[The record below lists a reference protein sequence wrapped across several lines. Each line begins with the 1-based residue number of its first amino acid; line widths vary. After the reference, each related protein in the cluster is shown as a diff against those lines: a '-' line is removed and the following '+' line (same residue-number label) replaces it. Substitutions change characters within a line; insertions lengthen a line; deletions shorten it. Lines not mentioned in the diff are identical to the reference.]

1 MGNLNL
7 TLIPVDRNYGLQA
20 ARHCVLGRHVH
31 GDYLMAPYPALFMN
45 GSAPIA
51 YPCCDKPSAGGLA
64 PRTLTVLYDY
74 AAGPHGYAHRSRV
87 PSLTLPHKYGE
98 EWEGGRLTVMNNAG

>member
-1 MGNLNL
+1 MVGG
-7 TLIPVDRNYGLQA
+7 TKTP
-20 ARHCVLGRHVH
+20 GR
-31 GDYLMAPYPALFMN
+31 
-45 GSAPIA
+45 S
-51 YPCCDKPSAGGLA
+51 
-64 PRTLTVLYDY
+64 TVLYDY